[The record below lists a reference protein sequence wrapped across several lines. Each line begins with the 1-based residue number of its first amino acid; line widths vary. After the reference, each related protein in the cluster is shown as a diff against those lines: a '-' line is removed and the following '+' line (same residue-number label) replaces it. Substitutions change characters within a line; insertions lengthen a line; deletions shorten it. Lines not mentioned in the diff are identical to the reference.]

1 VSDDLAEVERIAG
14 ALLRQIGPSE
24 RRRILRAMARDLQ
37 KSQSARIG
45 RQQSPDGAA
54 YTPRRQKKPP
64 RPGNY
69 AVKFLYPRGA
79 PEPRLVLMKSW
90 VHEGNLLT
98 GFDVEAGGIRSFFW
112 DKVDRWL
119 PLEPGEQ
126 NKGAGK
132 FRRAGSIRRQAMF
145 RKLRSGRNLR
155 AGATDRQ
162 MWVGFSG
169 RVSQIASVHQD
180 GGMDRPAASAKP
192 MRYPQRQLLGDTAAD
207 RDRMLDM
214 LLAHIVSTSAL

>member
-1 VSDDLAEVERIAG
+1 MTDDLAEIERIAG

-24 RRRILRAMARDLQ
+24 RRRILRAMSRDLQ
-37 KSQSARIG
+37 RSQSARIG
-45 RQQSPDGAA
+45 RQQAPDGSA

-79 PEPRLVLMKSW
+79 AEPRLVLMKSW

-119 PLEPGEQ
+119 PVEPAEQ

-132 FRRAGSIRRQAMF
+132 FRRSGSIRRAAMF
-145 RKLRSGRNLR
+145 RKLRNGRNLR
-155 AGATDRQ
+155 AGATDREL
-162 MWVGFSG
+162 WVGFSG
-169 RVSQIASVHQD
+169 RASEIAGVHQE
-180 GGMDRPAASAKP
+180 GGRDRPAAKAALV
-192 MRYPQRQLLGDTAAD
+192 RYPRRELLGVTDVEMQ
-207 RDRMLDM
+207 RMLDW
-214 LLAHIVSTSAL
+214 LLAHLEVTRN